1 MAPDTL
7 FSSIFRWANAKETLQ
22 ELSHV
27 LDGREFGP
35 AGFVQFF
42 SEVTNG
48 SLEVLEWLLGNEP
61 KEKTANREY
70 VALLNAALQDAHTSN
85 SKLLS
90 SKTLELSKRINPD
103 FEGESFDDLFRH
115 VSNLSDVLPHFAL
128 ARKKHEA
135 SVYGLLAR
143 NCSQSDEP
151 NIRRLSDEFLQRAL
165 WLSLIHI

>member
-1 MAPDTL
+1 M
-7 FSSIFRWANAKETLQ
+7 
-22 ELSHV
+22 
-27 LDGREFGP
+27 
-35 AGFVQFF
+35 
-42 SEVTNG
+42 
-48 SLEVLEWLLGNEP
+48 EWLLGNEP

-165 WLSLIHI
+165 WTIEEIAAAGLAVARDTILNNPNLKWVRQTAEFKKRWAELFPSKQD